1 MHRFE
6 YKTLDSN
13 LKWTLFTMTTYQKK
27 CHACFIK
34 FSVWLFLV
42 LFPLILFSFKTE
54 KESISKEYFEKEN
67 VQHNTRIIYK
77 LFKED
82 NNLGTLVGRGHLKW
96 EIDLKFTF
104 VLHGYTEQ
112 WVEIISE
119 RSIAPVF
126 SRDIYVTH

>member
-1 MHRFE
+1 M
-6 YKTLDSN
+6 Y
-13 LKWTLFTMTTYQKK
+13 
-27 CHACFIK
+27 
-34 FSVWLFLV
+34 
-42 LFPLILFSFKTE
+42 
-54 KESISKEYFEKEN
+54 
-67 VQHNTRIIYK
+67 NTRITYK

-104 VLHGYTEQ
+104 VLHGYTAQ

-126 SRDIYVTH
+126 SQDTYVTH